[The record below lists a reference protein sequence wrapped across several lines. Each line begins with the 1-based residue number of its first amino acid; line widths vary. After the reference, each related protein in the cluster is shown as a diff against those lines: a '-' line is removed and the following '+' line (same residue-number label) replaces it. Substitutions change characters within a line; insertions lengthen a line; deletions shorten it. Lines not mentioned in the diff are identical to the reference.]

1 MTSFAHSRAV
11 LTYRQILHIWWPLA
25 GSWLVMTSELPLISA
40 VIARLPAPEINL
52 AAWGVVFSIAILI
65 QAPSAMILAA
75 STALCKDWDSYR
87 KLRRFMYIFAA
98 GLTGLH
104 ILIAFT
110 PVYYLLIE
118 KIMAVPPAIVEP
130 TRYGLMIMTPWTFG
144 TAYRRFQH
152 GVLIRFDHSRIVI
165 WGAFIRLGADIVIL
179 GVGYLVGGIPGIIIG
194 SSAIIIAVLC
204 EALYAGLM
212 VRPVLRHQLKSAPHL
227 SPELTLRMFLNFY
240 IPLAMTVLLM
250 LLVQPLVSAALSRMP
265 YPLESLAMW
274 PVVFGL
280 LTIWQSVGLSY
291 NEAVIALLDEQQAV
305 PVLRRFTLVLV
316 LVTVSLLFVMAATPL
331 SAFWFSRIAGLN
343 AVLVVLA
350 QQALWLGLPLPATRI
365 LQSWF
370 QGALTYSRQTQ
381 GITEAVVIFLVVSS
395 VLLWAGTTWN
405 KMAGIYVG
413 LSATVAA
420 SVMQT
425 LWLWFRAK
433 PTLQSV
439 LARDEMKPP
448 LSTT

>member
-1 MTSFAHSRAV
+1 VTNISQGHRI
-11 LTYRQILHIWWPLA
+11 LTNRQILHIWWPLA
-25 GSWLVMTSELPLISA
+25 GSWLVMTAELPLISA
-40 VIARLPAPEINL
+40 VIARFPAPEVNL
-52 AAWGVVFSIAILI
+52 AAWGVAFSISILI
-65 QAPSAMILAA
+65 QAPSAMLLAA

-87 KLRRFMYIFAA
+87 KLRRFMYVFVA

-110 PVYYLLIE
+110 PVFYLLIE
-118 KIMAVPPAIVEP
+118 KIMAVPAEIVEP

-165 WGAFIRLGADIVIL
+165 WGAFIRLGTDIVVL
-179 GVGYLVGGIPGIIIG
+179 GVGYLVGGIPGIIVG
-194 SSAIIIAVLC
+194 CCAIIIAVLC
-204 EALYAGLM
+204 EAAYAGIM
-212 VRPVLRHQLKSAPHL
+212 VRPVLRHQLKPAPHVT
-227 SPELTLRMFLNFY
+227 PALTLRVFLNFY
-240 IPLAMTVLLM
+240 VPLAMTVLLM
-250 LLVQPLVSAALSRMP
+250 LLVQPMVSAALSRMP

-274 PVVFGL
+274 PVVYGL

-331 SAFWFSRIAGLN
+331 STFWFSRIAGLN

-370 QGALTYSRQTQ
+370 QGAITYSRQTQ

-395 VLLWAGTTWN
+395 ALLWAGTAWN
-405 KMAGIYVG
+405 QMAGVYVG
-413 LSATVAA
+413 LSATVTA

-433 PTLQSV
+433 PAFQSV
-439 LARDEMKPP
+439 LARDEVQTP
-448 LSTT
+448 LSTN